1 MLLSLSGLE
10 AGNLPRRR
18 AVIQIPETFVLN
30 VEDVVEARQR
40 SDNVTVLLIE
50 MLEGRIFV
58 EEIHALPLAEDHPN
72 GTVLEH

>member
-1 MLLSLSGLE
+1 
-10 AGNLPRRR
+10 
-18 AVIQIPETFVLN
+18 
-30 VEDVVEARQR
+30 
-40 SDNVTVLLIE
+40 